1 MIANVRKH
9 AGGYLGLIASFVFV
23 LVGLGAA
30 PAGAVIV
37 YTCGAN
43 LCRINS
49 NGSNRVQLTTDGQPG
64 TSMVYGGPSL
74 SRNGTKLAFVFNNQV
89 IVSNAN
95 ATGRGTPFASTAFVA
110 LMRPDGG
117 QVAEI
122 EETFSTVPFQVCTYN
137 LDGTGRNCPYGTSSA
152 GWAPDNNLLISVS
165 AGAPNFEREICHEPQ
180 NNPPCAD
187 DPAHN
192 LYDPAVSPNG
202 STLAVTVADGSAVSG
217 HIALYN
223 YATGQFER
231 NLTMGTADEHP
242 TWSAD
247 GKEVAFQRGN
257 QIYVIG
263 AAAAPGSEHLL
274 TTGTEPTWG
283 GPDVLPPI
291 SISVTHPSA
300 VSRSKLLS
308 HGLAV
313 GIKSNQPVAAG
324 VEIAVNAATARRL
337 GVGQSETNLGQVV
350 GAVTSSKTFTVMVKR
365 KYRKKLGK
373 AKHSFTLD
381 LVVLVEN
388 AARQK
393 ATRVYAVHVK
403 T

>member
-1 MIANVRKH
+1 
-9 AGGYLGLIASFVFV
+9 LVFV
-23 LVGLGAA
+23 LFGLAAA

-37 YTCGAN
+37 YTCGVN

-49 NGSNRVQLTTDGQPG
+49 NGSSRVQLTKDGQPG

-95 ATGRGTPFASTAFVA
+95 ATGRGTPFATTAFVS

-122 EETFSTVPFQVCTYN
+122 EETFSTPPFQVCTYN
-137 LDGTGRNCPYGTSSA
+137 LNGTGRNCPYGTPSA

-165 AGAPNFEREICHEPQ
+165 AGGPNFEREICHEPE

-202 STLAVTVADGSAVSG
+202 STLAVTVADGSAVNG

-231 NLTMGTADEHP
+231 DLTTGTSDELP
-242 TWSAD
+242 TWSPD
-247 GKEVAFQRGN
+247 GKEIAFQRGN

-283 GPDVLPPI
+283 GPDVSPPL
-291 SISVTHPSA
+291 SVSVTHPSA
-300 VSRSKLLS
+300 IRRSKLLS
-308 HGLAV
+308 HGLSV
-313 GIKSNQPVAAG
+313 GIRSNQPVAAG

-350 GAVTSSKTFTVMVKR
+350 GAVRSSKTFTVMVKR
-365 KYRKKLGK
+365 RYRKKLGK
-373 AKHSFTLD
+373 ATKGFRLE
-381 LVVLVEN
+381 LAVVVEN
-388 AARQK
+388 TAHQR
-393 ATRVYAVHVK
+393 ATKFYAVHVK
-403 T
+403 I